1 LIYVKAC
8 VSRKMKVNRNADKQK
23 HYFRNQKATRMSK
36 TYKIAALKGDG
47 IGPEVTEATVRV
59 LEAVQD
65 KSTFK
70 LNFLYGEAGYHC
82 IAQYGTNLPKE
93 TIELIKQTDACLKG
107 PMTTPEEPGAPV
119 SVAVTLRRMFNLYA
133 NVRPCKSFPSVESL
147 KPNIDLIVV
156 RENTEGLYSGAESL
170 LAPGV
175 GVALRIITH
184 DASLKIAEFAF
195 KLAAQ
200 RRKHLT
206 YVHKGNILRITDG
219 IFKDAVK
226 EAQKKYP
233 DIEVDDLHID
243 AATMQ
248 LIKKPEAY
256 DVMVTTNLFGDI
268 LSDEAAQVTGSLG
281 LAAGANIGESYGMF
295 EPVHGS
301 APKYAGMNRV
311 NPIATIMAGAMM
323 LDYLGEKAAA
333 TKIETAVIAVLKEGK
348 VRTADLGGSA
358 TTSEMADAIVA
369 KVKAAKK

>member
-1 LIYVKAC
+1 MLISKNIILQTQ
-8 VSRKMKVNRNADKQK
+8 KVIQL
-23 HYFRNQKATRMSK
+23 SK
-36 TYKIAALKGDG
+36 TYDVAVLKGDG
-47 IGPEVTEATVRV
+47 IGPEVIEATVKV
-59 LEAVQD
+59 LEAVQEKAD
-65 KSTFK
+65 FK

-82 IAQYGTNLPKE
+82 IAEHGTNLPKQ
-93 TIELIKQTDACLKG
+93 TIELIKQTKACLKG

-175 GVALRIITH
+175 GVALRIITR
-184 DASLKIAEFAF
+184 DASVKIAEFAF
-195 KLAAQ
+195 QLASQ

-226 EAQKKYP
+226 EVQQKYL

-248 LIKKPEAY
+248 LIKKPESY

-281 LAAGANIGESYGMF
+281 LAAGANIGATFGMF

-323 LDYLGEKAAA
+323 LDYLGEKTAAS
-333 TKIETAVIAVLKEGK
+333 KIEIAVIEVLQEGK
-348 VRTADLGGSA
+348 VRTADLGGTA
-358 TTSEMADAIVA
+358 TTSEMTNEIVA
-369 KVKAAKK
+369 HLKL

>member
-1 LIYVKAC
+1 MA
-8 VSRKMKVNRNADKQK
+8 
-23 HYFRNQKATRMSK
+23 K
-36 TYKIAALKGDG
+36 TYNIAVLKGDG
-47 IGPEVTEATVRV
+47 IGPEVTEATVNV
-59 LEAVQD
+59 LDAVQK
-65 KSTFK
+65 KSSFK
-70 LNFLYGEAGYHC
+70 LNYLYGEAGYHC
-82 IAQYGTNLPKE
+82 IAEYGTNLPKQ
-93 TIELIKQTDACLKG
+93 TIELIKQTSACLKG

-133 NVRPCKSFPSVESL
+133 NVRPCKSYPSVESL
-147 KPNIDLIVV
+147 KPDIDLIVV

-175 GVALRIITH
+175 GVALRIITRE
-184 DASLKIAEFAF
+184 ASLKIAEFAF
-195 KLAAQ
+195 KLASQ

-206 YVHKGNILRITDG
+206 YVHKANILRITDG

-226 EAQKKYP
+226 EAQQNYP
-233 DIEVDDLHID
+233 NVEVDDLHID

-248 LIKKPEAY
+248 LIKKPESY

-281 LAAGANIGESYGMF
+281 LAAGANIGANYGMF

-323 LDYLGEKAAA
+323 LDYLGEKEAANR
-333 TKIETAVIAVLKEGK
+333 IEDAVLSVLIEGK
-348 VRTADLGGSA
+348 VRTADLGGNS
-358 TTSEMADAIVA
+358 TTSQMATAIVQ
-369 KVKAAKK
+369 KIKAS

>member
-1 LIYVKAC
+1 LI
-8 VSRKMKVNRNADKQK
+8 
-23 HYFRNQKATRMSK
+23 K
-36 TYKIAALKGDG
+36 TYDVAVLKGDG
-47 IGPEVTEATVRV
+47 IGPEVTEATLKI
-59 LEAVQD
+59 LETVQEKAD
-65 KSTFK
+65 FK

-82 IAQYGTNLPKE
+82 IAEHGTNLPKQ
-93 TIELIKQTDACLKG
+93 TIELIKQTKACLKG

-119 SVAVTLRRMFNLYA
+119 SVAVTLRRMFNLFA
-133 NVRPCKSFPSVESL
+133 NVRPCKSFPSVESS
-147 KPNIDLIVV
+147 KPKIDLIVV
-156 RENTEGLYSGAESL
+156 RENTEGLYSGVEYL

-175 GVALRIITH
+175 GVALRIITRE
-184 DASLKIAEFAF
+184 ASLKIAEFAF
-195 KLAAQ
+195 KLASQ

-226 EAQKKYP
+226 EVQQKYP

-243 AATMQ
+243 VATMQ
-248 LIKKPEAY
+248 LIKKPESY

-281 LAAGANIGESYGMF
+281 LAAGANIGSTYGMF

-323 LDYLGEKAAA
+323 LDYLGEKTASA
-333 TKIETAVIAVLKEGK
+333 KIEDAVIKVLKEGK
-348 VRTADLGGSA
+348 VRTADLGGTS
-358 TTSEMADAIVA
+358 TTSEMANAIVA
-369 KVKAAKK
+369 HLKL